1 MKKVIFLTAIL
12 IALTGC
18 GSKTASPNSSAD
30 KADKAVTSETTS
42 ENIKTTQSMDT
53 KKAVTS
59 GTTAKTTTKK
69 VTTTESVA
77 AETTTTATIME
88 KLPEP
93 QDIMDLEPESIRHA
107 SEMGEREVIYFKLV
121 HPAFYVSDSQFRY
134 SGFMILSNGEVYDI
148 SLDSLDDG
156 FPTIDSA
163 HENLEQLYKSIK
175 LMLSD
180 GDGLRY
186 VETLNSDTVDT
197 LYSLI
202 CLADNTKEEVVLG
215 NPIDTLPYYVL
226 ACFRKDKSG
235 SVEGVHIVTTSNYKY
250 YYDDI
255 YRDEIK
261 KLFYDKELNTHNKL
275 SASIFIELTAYCLY
289 IYNPA

>member
-1 MKKVIFLTAIL
+1 
-12 IALTGC
+12 
-18 GSKTASPNSSAD
+18 
-30 KADKAVTSETTS
+30 
-42 ENIKTTQSMDT
+42 
-53 KKAVTS
+53 
-59 GTTAKTTTKK
+59 
-69 VTTTESVA
+69 
-77 AETTTTATIME
+77 
-88 KLPEP
+88 
-93 QDIMDLEPESIRHA
+93 MDLEPESIRHA

-202 CLADNTKEEVVLG
+202 CLADNTKGELVQTF
-215 NPIDTLPYYVL
+215 DTYPPNSVL
-226 ACFRKDKSG
+226 ACFRKDGSG
-235 SVEGVHIVTTSNYKY
+235 SVEGVHIETTGTYKY

-255 YRDEIK
+255 YRGEIK
-261 KLFYDKELNTHNKL
+261 NYFMIKN
-275 SASIFIELTAYCLY
+275 
-289 IYNPA
+289 

>member
-42 ENIKTTQSMDT
+42 KNIK
-53 KKAVTS
+53 
-59 GTTAKTTTKK
+59 
-69 VTTTESVA
+69 TTESVA

-202 CLADNTKEEVVLG
+202 CLADNTKEESVQTHTTYPP
-215 NPIDTLPYYVL
+215 NSVL
-226 ACFRKDKSG
+226 ACFRKDGSG
-235 SVEGVHIVTTSNYKY
+235 SVEGVHIETTGTYKY

-255 YRDEIK
+255 YRSEIK
-261 KLFYDKELNTHNKL
+261 NYFMIKN
-275 SASIFIELTAYCLY
+275 
-289 IYNPA
+289 

>member
-30 KADKAVTSETTS
+30 KADKAVTSETMS

-226 ACFRKDKSG
+226 ACFRKDGSG
-235 SVEGVHIVTTSNYKY
+235 SVEGVHIETTGTYKY

-255 YRDEIK
+255 YRSEIK
-261 KLFYDKELNTHNKL
+261 NYFMIKN
-275 SASIFIELTAYCLY
+275 
-289 IYNPA
+289 